1 MILSVPQN
9 NSSPKGLALTQYI
22 ESCLASELDT
32 NGEST
37 YTNAFKACLNS
48 NYLDIVCSRPG
59 TFILDATLYKK
70 IETILTA
77 DLFPYITIL
86 PSSGMHLVNTKSDD
100 ISNARALRFYFKT
113 GIAERLCFEKLNDC
127 KVINQNN
134 RRYIPLMKNYFID
147 VTRGLPHIALSGMTG
162 SGKTICALV
171 LLQFISQ
178 IGDITII
185 DPKGDPYLMNWANNL
200 KIPYFTPTDNQSD
213 TAFMDLIQRELK
225 KSLDFIRSRQRV
237 LQQNPNYKFDPYV
250 LYIDEAMALTASLP
264 KKIRDSYLALIDKIC
279 LMGRQT
285 NVCLFIASQTFEANT
300 VISSSARDQMG
311 LKILLTSNVNRE
323 NCRYLFKELANP
335 ESIVIPDDGFLH
347 GKGIIQNTKDG
358 LTLPF
363 LVPRIKN
370 LLNQGGTNDE
380 QKYNF

>member
-1 MILSVPQN
+1 MILIPSD
-9 NSSPKGLALTQYI
+9 NSSPQGLVQYI

-37 YTNAFKACLNS
+37 YTNAFKAELHA
-48 NYLDIVCSRPG
+48 NYLDITCSRPG
-59 TFILDATLYKK
+59 TFVLDSLLYKK
-70 IETILTA
+70 IEKILTA

-86 PSSGMHLVNTKSDD
+86 PSNGMHIVDTNSGD
-100 ISNARALRFYFKT
+100 ISTARALRFYFKR
-113 GIAERLCFEKLNDC
+113 GIAKRLHYDSLDDC
-127 KVINQNN
+127 KIINENGKK
-134 RRYIPLMKNYFID
+134 YIPLMENYLIN
-147 VTRGLPHIALSGMTG
+147 VTNGLPHIALSGMTG

-185 DPKGDPYLMNWANNL
+185 DPKGDPYLMNWANTL
-200 KIPYFTPTDNQSD
+200 GIPYFTPGNKQSD

-225 KSLDFIRSRQRV
+225 KALDFIQSRQRV
-237 LQQNPNYKFDPYV
+237 LQENPNYQFEPYV
-250 LYIDEAMALTASLP
+250 LYIDEAMALTVSLP
-264 KKIRDSYLALIDKIC
+264 KKIRDTYLGLIDKIC

-323 NCRYLFKELANP
+323 NCRYLFKELTNP
-335 ESIVIPDDGFLH
+335 ESIVIPDDGFFH

-358 LTLPF
+358 LTFPF
-363 LVPRIKN
+363 LVPQIKT
-370 LLNQGGTNDE
+370 LYFGGIQNE
-380 QKYNF
+380 

>member
-1 MILSVPQN
+1 MVFPTVPKN
-9 NSSPKGLALTQYI
+9 NSGPTGLTQYV

-37 YTNAFKACLNS
+37 YNNAFKVSLGA
-48 NYLDIVCSRPG
+48 NYLDITCSRPG
-59 TFILDATLYKK
+59 TFVLDSLLYKK
-70 IETILTA
+70 IEKILTA

-86 PSSGMHLVNTKSDD
+86 PSSGMHIVDTSSGD
-100 ISNARALRFYFKT
+100 ISTARALRFYFKK
-113 GIAERLCFEKLNDC
+113 GVAKRLRFEKLSDC
-127 KVINQNN
+127 KVISQNN
-134 RRYIPLMKNYFID
+134 KVYIPLMENYLID
-147 VTRGLPHIALSGMTG
+147 VTDGLPHIALSGMTG

-178 IGDITII
+178 IGDITVI
-185 DPKGDPYLMNWANNL
+185 DPKGDPYLMHWANSL
-200 KIPYFTPTDNQSD
+200 GIPYFTPGNKQSD

-225 KSLDFIRSRQRV
+225 KSLDFIQSRQRI
-237 LQQNPNYKFDPYV
+237 LQENPNYKFDPYV
-250 LYIDEAMALTASLP
+250 LYIDEAMALTVSLP
-264 KKIRDSYLALIDKIC
+264 KKIRDSYLGLIDKIC

-311 LKILLTSNVNRE
+311 LKILLTPNVNRE

-335 ESIVIPDDGFLH
+335 ESIVIPDDGFFH
-347 GKGIIQNTKDG
+347 GKGIIQDTKDG

-363 LVPRIKN
+363 LVPKIN
-370 LLNQGGTNDE
+370 DLGGFNNE
-380 QKYNF
+380 KQ